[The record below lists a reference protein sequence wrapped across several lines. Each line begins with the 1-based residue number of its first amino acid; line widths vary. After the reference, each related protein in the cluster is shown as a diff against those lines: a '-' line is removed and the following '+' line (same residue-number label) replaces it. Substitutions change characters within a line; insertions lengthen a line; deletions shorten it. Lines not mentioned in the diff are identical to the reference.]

1 MDRRGA
7 DRCNQMPKKLIL
19 YRKTK
24 SERRKM
30 TRLHLLKAD
39 RLQIKAREIARRK
52 ERVVSSECS
61 SRKRLITI

>member
-30 TRLHLLKAD
+30 TREKSQA
-39 RLQIKAREIARRK
+39 
-52 ERVVSSECS
+52 ER
-61 SRKRLITI
+61 